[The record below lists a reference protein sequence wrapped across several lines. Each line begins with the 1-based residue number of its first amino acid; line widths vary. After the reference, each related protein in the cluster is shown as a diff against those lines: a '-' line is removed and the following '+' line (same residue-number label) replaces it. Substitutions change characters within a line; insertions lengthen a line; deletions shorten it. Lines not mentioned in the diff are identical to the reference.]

1 MERLLVISSLMLI
14 SAYIVSVCV
23 KLGDIP
29 NSVSSTFYH
38 LKHRFIFALVMIGT
52 VILLMPAILEIT
64 PENIQAIAF
73 ISCAGIIV
81 VGVSPDFRSDTDGKI
96 HQTGAFICITGSQL
110 WVALMYPFTLIIW
123 LAYIPYIL
131 TMYFIYREKGMSNKE
146 SLMSTKPFFFVEL
159 SSIISFYSS
168 LIILA

>member
-1 MERLLVISSLMLI
+1 MLI

-23 KLGDIP
+23 KFGDIP

-38 LKHRFIFALVMIGT
+38 LKHRFIFPIVMIGT
-52 VILLMPAILEIT
+52 GMLLMPAILEIT

-81 VGVSPDFRSDTDGKI
+81 VGISPDFMSDTDKGF
-96 HQTGAFICITGSQL
+96 HNTGSFLCLSGTQL
-110 WVALMYPFTLIIW
+110 WVALMYPFALVIW

-131 TMYFIYREKGMSNKE
+131 TMYFTYREKGMSNKE
-146 SLMSTKPFFFVEL
+146 SLMNTKPLFFVEI

-168 LIILA
+168 LILLA

>member
-52 VILLMPAILEIT
+52 GILLMPAILEIT

-73 ISCAGIIV
+73 ISCAGIII

-110 WVALMYPFTLIIW
+110 WVALMYPFTLVIW

-131 TMYFIYREKGMSNKE
+131 TMYFTYREKGMSNKE
-146 SLMSTKPFFFVEL
+146 SLMSIKPLFFVEL